1 LANQKSNQEQLSGNL
16 NGGQTISRFVGDHA
30 NVLATMKIDK
40 PKILF
45 AVGENYDTTAG
56 PIVNKDWNFPNQ
68 RRSSI
73 ESQNEKR
80 DSVLKK
86 TLGSGT
92 PGFRKPSI
100 SLGRFTSESNKSESQ
115 ILPIVQRPEKSIR
128 RKSMIS
134 STPIEFAERTKRDPL
149 GLSQWNSNRKVTPH
163 PESFDL
169 DHPDE
174 QSLSHVNENPLH
186 RPSIGS
192 CSLQAKIAASQQSGF
207 RPHLKTSHL
216 EINGNGIQKGGS
228 PPQGDLLLEA
238 KYKD

>member
-1 LANQKSNQEQLSGNL
+1 M
-16 NGGQTISRFVGDHA
+16 ISRFVGDHA
-30 NVLATMKIDK
+30 NVLATMKIGK
-40 PKILF
+40 PKIPV
-45 AVGENYDTTAG
+45 AVAENYDTTAG
-56 PIVNKDWNFPNQ
+56 PIVNKVWKFPNQ

-100 SLGRFTSESNKSESQ
+100 SLPRFTSHLNKSEIQ
-115 ILPIVQRPEKSIR
+115 ILPIVQPPKKSIR

-134 STPIEFAERTKRDPL
+134 STPIEFAERTNRDPL
-149 GLSQWNSNRKVTPH
+149 GLSQWNSNRKVTLH

-174 QSLSHVNENPLH
+174 QSRSHVNENPVH

-207 RPHLKTSHL
+207 WPHLGTSHMD
-216 EINGNGIQKGGS
+216 IYGNGIQKGVP